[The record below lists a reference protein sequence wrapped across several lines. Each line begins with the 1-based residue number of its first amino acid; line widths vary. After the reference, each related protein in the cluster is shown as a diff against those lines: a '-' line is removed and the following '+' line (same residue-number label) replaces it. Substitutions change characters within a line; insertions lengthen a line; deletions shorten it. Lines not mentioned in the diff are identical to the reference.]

1 MNDSILMHTVLQSVG
16 RRRSARIATAPR
28 RLETAA
34 ATPTSRMEQFLAFL
48 TKNPMNM
55 VLLGTVLVSGGMLVW
70 PLISRLMRPGSEVGP
85 LEAVQ
90 LINRKDAVVLDVRN
104 AADYKSGHI
113 TNARHLP
120 ESEIDAR
127 MKELEK
133 IKTKPIIVSCAR
145 GNQSMNVANRLRK
158 LGFPEVVSLRGG
170 LTAWQQANMPLEK
183 S

>member
-1 MNDSILMHTVLQSVG
+1 MECSILMHAVGNPVG
-16 RRRSARIATAPR
+16 RGRSARIATAARPPG
-28 RLETAA
+28 TA
-34 ATPTSRMEQFLAFL
+34 PVSHKSRMEQFLAFL

-70 PLISRLMRPGSEVGP
+70 PLVSRIMRPGHEVGP

-90 LINRKDAVVLDVRN
+90 LINRKDAVVIDVRN

-120 ESEIDAR
+120 EGEIDSR

-133 IKTKPIIVSCAR
+133 VKAKPIIVSCAR
-145 GNQSMNVANRLRK
+145 GNQSMAVANRLRK
-158 LGFPEVVSLRGG
+158 LGFAEVVSLRGG
-170 LTAWQQANMPLEK
+170 LAAWQQANMPLEK